1 MINATR
7 APEFFS
13 YENFI
18 CHFSSPAKNHE
29 SDRCY
34 SDQKKR
40 ASCVYW
46 RGEAE
51 IAFAYPK
58 IRAPHSKR
66 RAFQGASPK
75 EAWLTGA
82 LERYLR
88 EMEQRLQAHAARIER
103 KVEEVSAKLD
113 GRAGPAD
120 AGPADAG
127 PANHSQSMLHRRRRG
142 ADSSPAR
149 DGGAAMLQV
158 LDQKLV
164 AIAGALGVSLPAAAE
179 RRDRAEESKRLKEKL
194 VGALEVESIRRARHE
209 RPSETWAEYVF
220 GICRPDARVG
230 KMGSRCAPPFH
241 TGRPVGR
248 PHRLRA
254 THRGKSA
261 SSHPTIHR
269 QRTPYRRRTGAVPNL
284 HRLCKAL
291 TRTGPAGSSTPSPA
305 SGKVP
310 PAARPLAAAAAAAAK
325 GSC

>member
-1 MINATR
+1 MPFPN
-7 APEFFS
+7 
-13 YENFI
+13 
-18 CHFSSPAKNHE
+18 
-29 SDRCY
+29 SDRLIL
-34 SDQKKR
+34 K
-40 ASCVYW
+40 
-46 RGEAE
+46 
-51 IAFAYPK
+51 
-58 IRAPHSKR
+58 
-66 RAFQGASPK
+66 
-75 EAWLTGA
+75 GA
-82 LERYLR
+82 LPRSSL
-88 EMEQRLQAHAARIER
+88 QRRLGSRALSSGTFARWSSGCRHTPPASSARWRRSRPSSTAA
-103 KVEEVSAKLD
+103 A
-113 GRAGPAD
+113 GAGPAD
-120 AGPADAG
+120 AGLTATG
-127 PANHSQSMLHRRRRG
+127 PAGTGTPDQSLSPLRRRWLG
-142 ADSSPAR
+142 AEASPAR
-149 DGGAAMLQV
+149 DGGAAMLQA
-158 LDQKLV
+158 LDQKLA
-164 AIAGALGVSLPAAAE
+164 AIAGALGVSLPTAAE
-179 RRDRAEESKRLKEKL
+179 HRDRAEESKRLKEKL
-194 VGALEVESIRRARHE
+194 VGALEVESTRRTRHE
-209 RPSETWAEYVF
+209 RPPETWAEYVF